1 MRQNEAT
8 INIPLIFVTAKAER
22 SDFRQGMDFGADD
35 YLTKPFTPEEL
46 LSAIASR
53 LEKHALVER

>member
-1 MRQNEAT
+1 M
-8 INIPLIFVTAKAER
+8 FVTAKAER